1 LRTILNDAQGRGIKG
16 SKTRVG
22 RATKWVYQLDGFTS
36 RISPIYIE
44 KSREVNG
51 ETKNSFDGVDKNRED
66 AHEEKKLDSKGT
78 AVTSWVQKGPICEVK
93 SEFLEGEI

>member
-1 LRTILNDAQGRGIKG
+1 
-16 SKTRVG
+16 
-22 RATKWVYQLDGFTS
+22 
-36 RISPIYIE
+36 
-44 KSREVNG
+44 VNG